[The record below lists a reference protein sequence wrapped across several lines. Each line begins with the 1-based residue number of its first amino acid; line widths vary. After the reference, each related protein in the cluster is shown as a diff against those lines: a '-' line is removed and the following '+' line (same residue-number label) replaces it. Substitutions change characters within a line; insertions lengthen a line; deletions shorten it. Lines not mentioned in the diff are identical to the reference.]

1 MFVLR
6 WLRGLIRRR
15 GSRLAGLAVCVA
27 LAVALFASLGA
38 FFSQSQA
45 LMTDRAIAGVPVD
58 WQVELAAGTD
68 PAAARDTIAADTGAK
83 TAMLVGYAD
92 VAAFSA
98 TTGSSVQTTGTG
110 KALGLPDGYAD
121 ALPGE
126 VRYLVGERSGVLL
139 AQQTAANLQV
149 QPGDTIRVER
159 PGLDPVE
166 LRVDGVVDLPAAD
179 SLFQV
184 VGAPAGAGAT
194 APPDNVV
201 ILPLSQWHTLF
212 DPEGAKV
219 PGSTSMQ
226 VHLKLPQNLPPA
238 PTRAYTEVIQR
249 ARHLE
254 AQMTGTVRVGNNLGA
269 ILDSARADA
278 VYSELL
284 FLFLGIPG
292 VVLAF
297 LLAAVVG
304 AAGRERRRRE
314 QALLRLRGASH
325 RAVIGAAAVE
335 ALFVGIIGAAIGL
348 AGAYGAQRVAFAGAG
363 GGGGGLGVFGSPGWL
378 TVSVLV
384 GLALAGA
391 TVVVPAWR
399 DARLL
404 TVRASIAALG
414 RRARPLWQRLY
425 VDILLLIA
433 SGVIYWQ
440 SVRDAYKVVLVPEGV
455 PTISVNYLTL
465 LAPITLWL
473 GAALLAWRLSDLML
487 SRGRRVLARIARPFA
502 GNLSGVA
509 ASSMSRQRGL
519 LSRGLVIVALTVSF
533 ALSVALFNTTYMGQA
548 RVDAQLTNG
557 ADVTVAA
564 GSSGLPSG
572 LAAKVAG
579 LHGVVAAV
587 PMQHR
592 LAYVGSDLQDLYG
605 IDPATIERATP
616 MSDAF
621 FKSGSAAAVLADL
634 VATPDGVLVS
644 DETVQDY
651 QLQPG
656 DLVKL
661 RLQSASDRAYHAVP
675 FRFVGVAREF
685 PTAPHDSFLVANAAY
700 VARMTGADRF
710 ETLLVRVR
718 TDPVTVAGE
727 VRGLLAGISG
737 AKVTDINT
745 ELKTTLT
752 SLTAIDLTG
761 LTRLELIFAAIMA
774 VAASGLLLLL
784 GFSERRRT
792 FAIARALGA
801 SRRQLGWFLWTEAAF
816 VNLGGLAL
824 GAISGWLLSLMIV
837 RILTGVFDP
846 PPQHLSVPGGY
857 VALFVLAVVV
867 SVTTAGWVAITL
879 AWRPSL
885 KIIRDL

>member
-1 MFVLR
+1 MFALR

-15 GSRLAGLAVCVA
+15 GLRLAGLAVCVA

-38 FFSQSQA
+38 FFFQSQA
-45 LMTDRAIAGVPVD
+45 LMTDRAIAGVPVH

-68 PAAARDTIAADTGAK
+68 PTPARDTIAADTGAK

-110 KALGLPDGYAD
+110 KALGLPEGYAD
-121 ALPGE
+121 SFPGE
-126 VRYLVGERSGVLL
+126 VRYLLGAKSGVLL

-149 QPGDTIRVER
+149 QPGDMIAIDR

-166 LRVDGVVDLPAAD
+166 LRVDGIIDLPAAD

-201 ILPLSQWHTLF
+201 VLPLSQWHTLF
-212 DPEGAKV
+212 DAVGTKV
-219 PGSTSMQ
+219 PGSTTMQ
-226 VHLKLPQNLPPA
+226 VHLNLPANLPAA

-254 AQMTGTVRVGNNLGA
+254 AQMTGTVRVGDNLGA

-304 AAGRERRRRE
+304 AAGRERRRKE
-314 QALLRLRGASH
+314 QALLRLRGASL
-325 RAVIGAAAVE
+325 RAVISAAVVE
-335 ALFVGIIGAAIGL
+335 ALFVGFAGVVVGL
-348 AGAYGAQRVAFAGAG
+348 AGAYGAQQITFSGAG
-363 GGGGGLGVFGSPGWL
+363 GGIGLGVFGSPGWL
-378 TVSVLV
+378 VVSVLV
-384 GLALAGA
+384 GLVLAAA

-404 TVRASIAALG
+404 TVRASSTAVG
-414 RRARPLWQRLY
+414 RRPRPLWQRLY
-425 VDILLLIA
+425 LDVLLLVA
-433 SGVIYWQ
+433 SGLIYWQ

-473 GAALLAWRLSDLML
+473 GAALLAWRLSDLTL
-487 SRGRRVLARIARPFA
+487 TRGRRVLARIARPFA
-502 GNLSGVA
+502 GNLSSVA
-509 ASSMSRQRGL
+509 VSSMSRQRGL
-519 LSRGLVIVALTVSF
+519 MSRGLVIVALTVSF
-533 ALSVALFNTTYMGQA
+533 AFSVALFNTTYMGQA

-564 GSSGLPSG
+564 GSNGLPSG
-572 LAAKVAG
+572 LASKVAS
-579 LHGVVAAV
+579 LDGVVAV
-587 PMQHR
+587 EPMQHR

-621 FKSGSAAAVLADL
+621 FKSASATAVLAAL
-634 VATPDGVLVS
+634 AATPDGILVS
-644 DETVQDY
+644 EETVKDY

-656 DLVKL
+656 DVVKL
-661 RLQSASDRAYHAVP
+661 RLQSASDHAYHAVP
-675 FRFVGVAREF
+675 FRFVGVTREF
-685 PTAPHDSFLVANAAY
+685 PTAPRDSFLVANAAY
-700 VARMTGADRF
+700 VAQMTGADGY
-710 ETLLVRVR
+710 ETLLVRVKAA
-718 TDPVTVAGE
+718 PATVAGE
-727 VRGLLAGISG
+727 VRGLLGPASG
-737 AKVTDINT
+737 AKVTDLDT

-761 LTRLELIFAAIMA
+761 LTRLELVFAAIMA
-774 VAASGLLLLL
+774 VAASGLLLIL

-792 FAIARALGA
+792 YAIARALGA
-801 SRRQLGWFLWTEAAF
+801 SRRQLGWFVWTEAAF
-816 VNLGGLAL
+816 INVGGLAL
-824 GAISGWLLSLMIV
+824 GAISGWLLSVMIV

-846 PPQHLSVPGGY
+846 PPQHLLVPGGY
-857 VALFVLAVVV
+857 VAFFVLAIVV
-867 SVTTAGWVAITL
+867 SVSAAGWVAISL
-879 AWRPSL
+879 AWRPAL
-885 KIIRDL
+885 KVIRDL